1 MVDDTNF
8 LKSMGLFNQ
17 TAAAEVIEIGHDDVV
32 HADHTDGHIDH

>member
-8 LKSMGLFNQ
+8 LKSTELFAQ
-17 TAAAEVIEIGHDDVV
+17 TSAIVIVPVGHDDVV